1 MNERY
6 SLRLL
11 KGFFGRI
18 SMQGRF
24 NLGTRLFLLFVSLLV
39 LSIVAVGASSYM
51 KAKEMAVQTIEDRLL
66 REVELMGYIAE
77 NLKFVYVSD
86 DEYFMQQLQS
96 NVRTQHGKLS
106 KDGVISHF
114 FYIQNNQ
121 AIPFNITKKSGI
133 TVPRKTIS
141 AIKEKKR
148 GVIHQTIE
156 GKDYTFAFQ
165 EMKEVEG
172 IYLLL
177 VPASSYLQPID
188 EMGYFTILV
197 MVISMIAAAFLILHF
212 VGKVTKPLNLL
223 RHTMRNVREGR
234 LEYAQEINTSI
245 PEISSLHKSYNSMI
259 GQMMKIVHEMAV
271 TTGELET
278 RGDAL
283 KASSQNAL
291 ASSKQLV
298 DAICLV
304 KEGAEQTASS
314 SEVSVNNFRDMKK
327 MTEGILENMERVF
340 QSSATMNE
348 STVDGDKNIGEL
360 IAATHL
366 LGKDFEN
373 LKNTMQNV
381 KDFSRSITNLAGLVK
396 VIAEQTKLLSLNAS
410 IEAAH
415 AGEAGKGFDIV
426 ANEVRNLAE
435 QSEKTTEE
443 ITVAIKNMESISTA
457 AADEFE
463 QLNSKIKANLTM
475 ANNAKISFDV
485 MKCEISIVSDQLHS
499 MQDELTSLEQIL
511 PLLEQGADQFSSV
524 SQETLASTEEMMD
537 VSKIQSRQM
546 AATDEIG
553 FHLNLLAK
561 SLSKITQ
568 QFSIEKNPSI

>member
-327 MTEGILENMERVF
+327 MTEGIFENMESVF

-485 MKCEISIVSDQLHS
+485 MKGEISIVSDQLHS

>member
-156 GKDYTFAFQ
+156 GKDYTLAFQ

-485 MKCEISIVSDQLHS
+485 MKGEISIVSDQLHS

>member
-1 MNERY
+1 
-6 SLRLL
+6 
-11 KGFFGRI
+11 
-18 SMQGRF
+18 MQGRF

-327 MTEGILENMERVF
+327 MTEGIFENMESVF

-485 MKCEISIVSDQLHS
+485 MKGEISIVSDQLHS